1 MNSLSCFKI
10 LVMIAMMSTM
20 MSKFMIVNSGKDIAL
35 ALSSDMDDLWI
46 AVLLQSLFLLQ
57 YCPLLRVLSI
67 ALLQSGLGGGGEG
80 DTLAAHGG

>member
-1 MNSLSCFKI
+1 MADIGDTCHGVNDDDKI
-10 LVMIAMMSTM
+10 YY
-20 MSKFMIVNSGKDIAL
+20 VNSNKDMAL

-67 ALLQSGLGGGGEG
+67 AL
-80 DTLAAHGG
+80 

>member
-1 MNSLSCFKI
+1 MEIITFKLIIFSLSSVDLFHFHIDWLLTFHVDDK
-10 LVMIAMMSTM
+10 MYY
-20 MSKFMIVNSGKDIAL
+20 VNSDKDMAL

-67 ALLQSGLGGGGEG
+67 AL
-80 DTLAAHGG
+80 